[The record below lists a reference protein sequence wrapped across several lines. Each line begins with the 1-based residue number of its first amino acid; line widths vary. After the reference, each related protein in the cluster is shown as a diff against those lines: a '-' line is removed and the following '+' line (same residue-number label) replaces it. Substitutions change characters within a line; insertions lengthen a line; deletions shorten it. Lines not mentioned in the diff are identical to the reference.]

1 MKITVFYNKTT
12 GVIKDIYVAEMEA
25 NFNFFA
31 DKQNEYEKILDK
43 IIIDFNLEFARN
55 WYNYKVDLDTKSI
68 IKIEVNENDPT
79 IIKVLKEDLI
89 LKSKE
94 NLEKYL
100 QTHPL
105 KSYCHNKTEGGYYNC
120 TQEKQN
126 ILSALLLSH
135 TIATNLGQED
145 VLTWNETEK
154 ICEVYTLEELSQLA
168 LEMKEYVKPLVSM
181 QQYMESTIRG
191 LNTQQELKSI
201 NIEFT
206 DEAVENFKKQF
217 NPILSSKNE
226 ASTDEVVNEIPEE
239 STDI

>member
-12 GVIKDIYVAEMEA
+12 GAIKNIYVAEMEA

-43 IIIDFNLEFARN
+43 IIVDFNLEFARN

-79 IIKVLKEDLI
+79 TIKILKEDLI

-126 ILSALLLSH
+126 SLAGLLLSH

-145 VLTWNETEK
+145 VLTWNETEEM
-154 ICEVYTLEELSQLA
+154 CEVYTLEELSQLA

-181 QQYMESTIRG
+181 QQYIEATIRA

-206 DEAVENFKKQF
+206 DEAIENFRKQF
-217 NPILSSKNE
+217 NSS
-226 ASTDEVVNEIPEE
+226 
-239 STDI
+239 DI

>member
-79 IIKVLKEDLI
+79 TIKVLKEDLI

-105 KSYCHNKTEGGYYNC
+105 KSYCHNTTEGGYYNC
-120 TQEKQN
+120 TQEKQSE
-126 ILSALLLSH
+126 LARLLLSH
-135 TIATNLGQED
+135 SIATNLGQEN

-154 ICEVYTLEELSQLA
+154 VCEVYTFKELSQLA
-168 LEMKEYVKPLVSM
+168 LEMKDYVKPLVSM
-181 QQYMESTIRG
+181 QQHMEADIRA
-191 LNTQQELKSI
+191 LNTQEELKSI

-206 DEAVENFKKQF
+206 DEAVAYYREQFKLLIGQ
-217 NPILSSKNE
+217 N
-226 ASTDEVVNEIPEE
+226 
-239 STDI
+239 

>member
-12 GVIKDIYVAEMEA
+12 GAIKNIYVAETEA

-43 IIIDFNLEFARN
+43 IIVDFNLEFARN

-68 IKIEVNENDPT
+68 IKIEVDENDPT
-79 IIKVLKEDLI
+79 TIKILKEDLI

-94 NLEKYL
+94 NLAKYL

-105 KSYCHNKTEGGYYNC
+105 KSYCHNKAEGGYYNC

-126 ILSALLLSH
+126 ALAGLLLSH

-145 VLTWNETEK
+145 VLTWNETEEM
-154 ICEVYTLEELSQLA
+154 CEVYTLEELSQLA

-181 QQYMESTIRG
+181 QQYIEATIRA

-206 DEAVENFKKQF
+206 DEAVENFRKQF
-217 NPILSSKNE
+217 NSIL
-226 ASTDEVVNEIPEE
+226 TGD
-239 STDI
+239 

>member
-43 IIIDFNLEFARN
+43 IIIDFNLEFAQN
-55 WYNYKVDLDTKSI
+55 WYDYKVDLDTKTLVKKEKDENAPEI
-68 IKIEVNENDPT
+68 IKM
-79 IIKVLKEDLI
+79 LKEDLI
-89 LKSKE
+89 FKSKE
-94 NLEKYL
+94 NLARYL

-126 ILSALLLSH
+126 VLAGLLLSH
-135 TIATNLGQED
+135 TIATSLGQED

-154 ICEVYTLEELSQLA
+154 TCEVYTLEELSQLA

-181 QQYMESTIRG
+181 QQYMEATIRG

-226 ASTDEVVNEIPEE
+226 APTDEVVNEIPEE

>member
-12 GVIKDIYVAEMEA
+12 GAIKNIYVAEMEA

-68 IKIEVNENDPT
+68 IKIEVDENDLTT
-79 IIKVLKEDLI
+79 IKILKEDLI

-94 NLEKYL
+94 NLAKYL

-120 TQEKQN
+120 TKEKQN
-126 ILSALLLSH
+126 ELAGLLLSH
-135 TIATNLGQED
+135 NIATNLGQED

-154 ICEVYTLEELSQLA
+154 VCEVYTLEELSQLA
-168 LEMKEYVKPLVSM
+168 LEIKEYVRPLVSM
-181 QQYMESTIRG
+181 QQHMEVNIRA

-201 NIEFT
+201 DIEFT
-206 DEAVENFKKQF
+206 DEKVENFRKQF
-217 NPILSSKNE
+217 NSILPG
-226 ASTDEVVNEIPEE
+226 D
-239 STDI
+239 

>member
-12 GVIKDIYVAEMEA
+12 GTIENIYVAEMEA

-55 WYNYKVDLDTKSI
+55 WHNYKVDLDTKSI
-68 IKIEVNENDPT
+68 IKIEVDENDPT
-79 IIKVLKEDLI
+79 TIKILKEDLI

-126 ILSALLLSH
+126 ALAGLLLSH
-135 TIATNLGQED
+135 TIATNLGQKD
-145 VLTWNETEK
+145 VLTWNETEEM
-154 ICEVYTLEELSQLA
+154 CEVYTLEELSQLA

-181 QQYMESTIRG
+181 QQYIEATIRAS
-191 LNTQQELKSI
+191 NTQQELKSI

-206 DEAVENFKKQF
+206 DEAVENFRKQF
-217 NPILSSKNE
+217 NSIL
-226 ASTDEVVNEIPEE
+226 TGD
-239 STDI
+239 